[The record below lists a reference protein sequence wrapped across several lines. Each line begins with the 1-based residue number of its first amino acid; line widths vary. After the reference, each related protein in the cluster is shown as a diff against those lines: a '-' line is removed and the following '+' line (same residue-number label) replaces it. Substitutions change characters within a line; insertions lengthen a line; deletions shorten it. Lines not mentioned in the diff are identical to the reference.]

1 MSNNS
6 KLCKKCKKEVNIDLF
21 QDKTKNKEYGSCF
34 NCREQSRLWREK
46 NKERVSKYNKYTN
59 TKNKV
64 GKKIDVVY
72 GRKKGTEDWIKYKSQ
87 ADAAEK
93 LNLCKPNINKVI
105 KGSLNTTGGYEFKIQ
120 SENNNIVLEKDWETI
135 KEENN
140 YSNEP
145 VISPNRIEHTEVDGI
160 KGKTCCT
167 CKEWKPLTKFN
178 KSKSHWDKLR
188 NDCKK
193 CIKKYRKENRE
204 KINKFMVE
212 YEKNRKKID
221 PEFKLM
227 KTLRSRLGNALYR
240 IKSSKACGTIELTG
254 CTVTELKEHIEN
266 QFTDEM
272 TWENHGTYWH
282 LDHIVPC
289 NAFDLSKPIE
299 QFVCFNYKN
308 LQPLKCEDN
317 LSKGNKYKI
326 KDKKNLYK
334 KVIELDI

>member
-6 KLCKKCKKEVNIDLF
+6 KICKKCKKEVNIDLF

-59 TKNKV
+59 IKNKV

-105 KGSLNTTGGYEFKIQ
+105 KGSLNTTGGYEFKVQ
-120 SENNNIVLEKDWETI
+120 SENNNIVLKKDWETI

-145 VISPNRIEHTEVDGI
+145 LISPNRIEHEIVDNI
-160 KGKTCCT
+160 TGKICCT
-167 CKEWKPLTKFN
+167 CKVWKPLTKFN
-178 KSKSHWDKLR
+178 KSNSHWDKLR
-188 NDCKK
+188 NECVE
-193 CIKKYRKENRE
+193 CLTIYRKKLRAKNKDNKHIRNLENLRAKLSSILKKIKDNKKSN
-204 KINKFMVE
+204 KINK
-212 YEKNRKKID
+212 I
-221 PEFKLM
+221 L
-227 KTLRSRLGNALYR
+227 
-240 IKSSKACGTIELTG
+240 G

-272 TWENHGTYWH
+272 TWENHGDYWH

-317 LSKGNKYKI
+317 FSKGNKYEV
-326 KDKKNLYK
+326 KDKKELYK
-334 KVIELDI
+334 KVIEIDV